1 VGDFLSFR
9 RMLTPIIIQ
18 VVYWVVTVG
27 VVLAG
32 LALLGGG
39 DTGGQRF
46 GGLLVILLGP
56 IGVRI
61 YAEILIVIFKIN
73 ETLTEIRHNTQPGRP
88 QGGAS
93 IETP

>member
-1 VGDFLSFR
+1 MGDFVSFR

-18 VVYWVVTVG
+18 IIYWVATAA
-27 VVLAG
+27 VVLVG
-32 LALLGGG
+32 LGLLGGG

-46 GGLLVILLGP
+46 GGLLLIVLGP

-61 YAEILIVIFKIN
+61 YAEILIVIFRIN

-88 QGGAS
+88 QGGS
-93 IETP
+93 P